1 MTADLKCAV
10 CSRPSVGVASCSFG
24 GFSLAYCHECVYH
37 NAEPLSEFQALY
49 AECGDEVAEWVR
61 TVTTYAGGR
70 YMTWD
75 EWRGHDNQSG
85 LV

>member
-1 MTADLKCAV
+1 MTADLHCAV

-49 AECGDEVAEWVR
+49 AECGDEVAEWVKSMM
-61 TVTTYAGGR
+61 TYAYGR
-70 YMTWD
+70 YVTWD
-75 EWRGHDNQSG
+75 EWRGI
-85 LV
+85 